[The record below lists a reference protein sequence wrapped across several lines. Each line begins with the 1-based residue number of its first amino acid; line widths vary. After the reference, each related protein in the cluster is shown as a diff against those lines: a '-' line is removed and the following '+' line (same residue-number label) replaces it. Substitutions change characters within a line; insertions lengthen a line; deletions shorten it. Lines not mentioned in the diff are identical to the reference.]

1 MGVTTA
7 VLDDVGTAADEA
19 VVSVVVKTLDCSNVV
34 ASGVDVIALDT
45 SSVISVVDSTEE
57 TGELLVLN

>member
-1 MGVTTA
+1 M
-7 VLDDVGTAADEA
+7 
-19 VVSVVVKTLDCSNVV
+19 VKTLDCSNVV